1 MKGLVFFWMISMSFG
16 FLQAQ
21 ERLISGKILNA
32 NSQEVIAGVSVSIE
46 NHFLKETT
54 DGNGGFT
61 LKFDDL
67 EMGNYILNISKPG
80 FESLRLPVLLD
91 QASLNLGVIRL
102 IPDVIEEQSQL
113 GTINLSENQLDDDQI
128 DAGFSSIL
136 TAGKDA
142 FLNAAAYDF
151 SQTYFKPRG
160 YDSQYGKVMINSIP
174 LNKIQNGRPQWSN
187 WGGLNDVQRNQDF
200 NFGLTAVDNSFGS
213 LAGTT
218 NFVMRA
224 SKYSKGGR
232 LTLSAANRSY
242 RSRIM
247 ATYSSGELKNNWFY
261 TLSLS
266 GRFAEEG
273 YIEGTSYKA
282 KSAFLSV
289 EKKINK
295 NHSLNVAAIYTPN
308 IRGKSAAITNEVF
321 NLKGRKYNSYWGFQ
335 GDEIRNSR
343 QRRVEEPIL
352 MLNHFW
358 DLSENTKINT
368 NVAYQF
374 GHIGNTRIDYG
385 GTNLVRFNDE
395 VSYEGG
401 GQNPDPAYYQNLPS
415 YFLRSEG
422 RENYE
427 AAYKSAAAFRENG
440 QLNWQAIYDANMAET
455 NNGNNAV
462 YALTADRYD
471 DHSMYLNAIVDH
483 TINAMFKLN
492 GGINFRHLQ
501 SHNYAKIDDL
511 FGANHFLDIDFFA
524 EPINDYSLEQV
535 AQSDVQNP
543 NRLVSQGDIY
553 KYNYD
558 LNATSLQA
566 FSQLQFATKNIETY
580 FSANVSSTSYE
591 RFGNYQN
598 GLFPDNSLGRSK
610 ELNFIDFG
618 LKSGI
623 TYHFTGRHSVSSNL
637 FFASNPPTLQNSFAN
652 PRQNNTVVQDLDSEQ
667 MYSVDATYRYRSPNF
682 NFKVSGYFTQF
693 RNVTDVSFY
702 YVDGLSGLGR
712 NTTTAFVQEILYDA
726 EKQHL
731 GIEFGA
737 EAQVTSTIKLKSA
750 VALGQFIYSNNPNL
764 YLTSNSF
771 AGNVN
776 YGETRLKNY
785 RLANGPQQALQ
796 LGFEYR
802 DPNYWWF
809 GFTANYFA
817 NAFINVSPLLRTANF
832 ATDTDGLPL
841 ENYDAQLARKYLKQE
856 NLGDYFLL
864 NAIGGKSWKLGD
876 YYVGIFISLNNILDQ
891 LYKTGGYEQSR
902 NANFTSLQED
912 RQRETPVFG
921 NRYWYGYGTTY
932 FANLYVRF

>member
-321 NLKGRKYNSYWGFQ
+321 NLKGRKYNSYW
-335 GDEIRNSR
+335 
-343 QRRVEEPIL
+343 
-352 MLNHFW
+352 
-358 DLSENTKINT
+358 
-368 NVAYQF
+368 
-374 GHIGNTRIDYG
+374 
-385 GTNLVRFNDE
+385 
-395 VSYEGG
+395 
-401 GQNPDPAYYQNLPS
+401 
-415 YFLRSEG
+415 
-422 RENYE
+422 
-427 AAYKSAAAFRENG
+427 
-440 QLNWQAIYDANMAET
+440 
-455 NNGNNAV
+455 
-462 YALTADRYD
+462 
-471 DHSMYLNAIVDH
+471 
-483 TINAMFKLN
+483 
-492 GGINFRHLQ
+492 
-501 SHNYAKIDDL
+501 
-511 FGANHFLDIDFFA
+511 
-524 EPINDYSLEQV
+524 
-535 AQSDVQNP
+535 
-543 NRLVSQGDIY
+543 
-553 KYNYD
+553 
-558 LNATSLQA
+558 
-566 FSQLQFATKNIETY
+566 
-580 FSANVSSTSYE
+580 
-591 RFGNYQN
+591 
-598 GLFPDNSLGRSK
+598 
-610 ELNFIDFG
+610 
-618 LKSGI
+618 
-623 TYHFTGRHSVSSNL
+623 
-637 FFASNPPTLQNSFAN
+637 
-652 PRQNNTVVQDLDSEQ
+652 
-667 MYSVDATYRYRSPNF
+667 
-682 NFKVSGYFTQF
+682 
-693 RNVTDVSFY
+693 
-702 YVDGLSGLGR
+702 
-712 NTTTAFVQEILYDA
+712 
-726 EKQHL
+726 
-731 GIEFGA
+731 
-737 EAQVTSTIKLKSA
+737 
-750 VALGQFIYSNNPNL
+750 
-764 YLTSNSF
+764 
-771 AGNVN
+771 
-776 YGETRLKNY
+776 
-785 RLANGPQQALQ
+785 
-796 LGFEYR
+796 
-802 DPNYWWF
+802 
-809 GFTANYFA
+809 
-817 NAFINVSPLLRTANF
+817 
-832 ATDTDGLPL
+832 
-841 ENYDAQLARKYLKQE
+841 
-856 NLGDYFLL
+856 
-864 NAIGGKSWKLGD
+864 
-876 YYVGIFISLNNILDQ
+876 
-891 LYKTGGYEQSR
+891 
-902 NANFTSLQED
+902 
-912 RQRETPVFG
+912 
-921 NRYWYGYGTTY
+921 
-932 FANLYVRF
+932 